1 MYGGVFL
8 TDKTVK
14 EVADMI
20 GVTKQTVQY
29 HLKSLPTNYTTKS
42 DKNIIYIKPLG
53 QKALS
58 DKIDKRKQFSVDK
71 ETVKTD
77 KEPTKETVGNDKEID
92 HFKEQIKEKD
102 QQIAQLLESQKQLQK
117 LIENQQVLTLQANQK
132 IEKLEINL
140 NEVENEIKLDP
151 ESKKRKWTDIFKSR
165 NR

>member
-1 MYGGVFL
+1 MI
-8 TDKTVK
+8 DKTVK
-14 EVADMI
+14 EVAEML

-77 KEPTKETVGNDKEID
+77 KEPIKETVGNDKEID

-140 NEVENEIKLDP
+140 NDVENEIKLDP

>member
-1 MYGGVFL
+1 M

-14 EVADMI
+14 EVAEML

-77 KEPTKETVGNDKEID
+77 KEPTKETVGNDKEIA
-92 HFKEQIKEKD
+92 HYKEQIKEKD

-132 IEKLEINL
+132 IEKLELTLKND
-140 NEVENEIKLDP
+140 EVEMDIN
-151 ESKKRKWTDIFKSR
+151 STNNKRKWTDFFKSR
-165 NR
+165 K

>member
-1 MYGGVFL
+1 M

-14 EVADMI
+14 EVAEML

-42 DKNIIYIKPLG
+42 DKNIIYIRPLG

-77 KEPTKETVGNDKEID
+77 KEPTKETVGNDKEIA
-92 HFKEQIKEKD
+92 HYKEQIKEKD
-102 QQIAQLLESQKQLQK
+102 QQISQLLESQKQLQK

-132 IEKLEINL
+132 IEKLELTFKDNKDEMDIT
-140 NEVENEIKLDP
+140 
-151 ESKKRKWTDIFKSR
+151 SKNNKRKWTDFFKSKK
-165 NR
+165 

>member
-1 MYGGVFL
+1 L

-14 EVADMI
+14 EVAEML

-77 KEPTKETVGNDKEID
+77 KEPTKETVGNDKEIA
-92 HFKEQIKEKD
+92 HYKEQIKEKD
-102 QQIAQLLESQKQLQK
+102 QQISQLLESQKQLQK

-132 IEKLEINL
+132 IEKLELTFKDNKDEMDIT
-140 NEVENEIKLDP
+140 
-151 ESKKRKWTDIFKSR
+151 SKNNKRKWTDFFKSKK
-165 NR
+165 

>member
-1 MYGGVFL
+1 L

-14 EVADMI
+14 EVAEML

-77 KEPTKETVGNDKEID
+77 KEPTKETVGNDKEIA
-92 HFKEQIKEKD
+92 HYKEQIKEKD

-132 IEKLEINL
+132 IEKLELTFKDNKDEMDIT
-140 NEVENEIKLDP
+140 
-151 ESKKRKWTDIFKSR
+151 SKNNKRKWTNFFKSKK
-165 NR
+165 

>member
-1 MYGGVFL
+1 M

-14 EVADMI
+14 EVAEML

-58 DKIDKRKQFSVDK
+58 DKIEKRNKIEKRKQFSVDK

-77 KEPTKETVGNDKEID
+77 KEPTKETVGNDKEMA
-92 HFKEQIKEKD
+92 HYKEQIKEKD

-132 IEKLEINL
+132 VEKLEL
-140 NEVENEIKLDP
+140 TLKDVEDDSI
-151 ESKKRKWTDIFKSR
+151 SKVDRSKRKWNDFFKR
-165 NR
+165 K

>member
-1 MYGGVFL
+1 MHGGVVL

-14 EVADMI
+14 EVAEML

-53 QKALS
+53 QKTLS

-71 ETVKTD
+71 ETVETD
-77 KEPTKETVGNDKEID
+77 KEPTKETVRNDKEMA
-92 HFKEQIKEKD
+92 HYKEQIKEKD

-117 LIENQQVLTLQANQK
+117 LIENQQVLTLQANKK
-132 IEKLEINL
+132 IEKLELTLKND
-140 NEVENEIKLDP
+140 EVEIDINATNN
-151 ESKKRKWTDIFKSR
+151 KRKWTDFFKSR
-165 NR
+165 K

>member
-1 MYGGVFL
+1 M

-14 EVADMI
+14 EVAEML

-77 KEPTKETVGNDKEID
+77 KEPTKETVGNDKEIA
-92 HFKEQIKEKD
+92 HYKEQIKEKD
-102 QQIAQLLESQKQLQK
+102 QQISQLLESQKQLQK

-132 IEKLEINL
+132 IEKLELTFKDNKDEMDIT
-140 NEVENEIKLDP
+140 
-151 ESKKRKWTDIFKSR
+151 SKNNKRKWTNFFKSKK
-165 NR
+165 

>member
-1 MYGGVFL
+1 ML
-8 TDKTVK
+8 
-14 EVADMI
+14 

-77 KEPTKETVGNDKEID
+77 KEPTKETVGNNKEMA
-92 HFKEQIKEKD
+92 HYKEQIKEKD

-117 LIENQQVLTLQANQK
+117 LIENQQILTLQANQK
-132 IEKLEINL
+132 IEKLEITLKDDNQ
-140 NEVENEIKLDP
+140 EIDSNP
-151 ESKKRKWTDIFKSR
+151 VNNKRKWTDIFKKQKRS
-165 NR
+165 

>member
-1 MYGGVFL
+1 ML
-8 TDKTVK
+8 
-14 EVADMI
+14 

-77 KEPTKETVGNDKEID
+77 KEPTKETVGNNKEMA
-92 HFKEQIKEKD
+92 HYKEQIKEKD

-132 IEKLEINL
+132 IEKLELTFNDDEKV
-140 NEVENEIKLDP
+140 NFN
-151 ESKKRKWTDIFKSR
+151 SANNKRKWTDIFKVR
-165 NR
+165 K

>member
-1 MYGGVFL
+1 ML
-8 TDKTVK
+8 
-14 EVADMI
+14 

-58 DKIDKRKQFSVDK
+58 DKIDKRKQFYV
-71 ETVKTD
+71 D
-77 KEPTKETVGNDKEID
+77 KEPTKETVGNNKEMA
-92 HFKEQIKEKD
+92 HYKEQIKEKD

-132 IEKLEINL
+132 IEKLEL
-140 NEVENEIKLDP
+140 TLKEDEIKSVVTP
-151 ESKKRKWTDIFKSR
+151 IKKKWTDIFKLIK
-165 NR
+165 

>member
-1 MYGGVFL
+1 M

-14 EVADMI
+14 EVAEML

-42 DKNIIYIKPLG
+42 DKNIIYINSLG
-53 QKALS
+53 QKTLS

-71 ETVKTD
+71 ETVETD
-77 KEPTKETVGNDKEID
+77 EEPTEETVRNGKEID

-102 QQIAQLLESQKQLQK
+102 QQIAQLLDSQKQLQK

-132 IEKLEINL
+132 VEKLEL
-140 NEVENEIKLDP
+140 SFKNEEIR
-151 ESKKRKWTDIFKSR
+151 SNSSNKKRKWTDFFKAKNQPSSESE
-165 NR
+165 N

>member
-1 MYGGVFL
+1 M

-14 EVADMI
+14 EVAEML

-77 KEPTKETVGNDKEID
+77 KEPTKETVGNNKEMA
-92 HFKEQIKEKD
+92 HYKEQIKEKD

-140 NEVENEIKLDP
+140 NDVENEIKLDP

-165 NR
+165 SR

>member
-1 MYGGVFL
+1 M

-14 EVADMI
+14 EVAEML

-77 KEPTKETVGNDKEID
+77 KEPTKETVGNDKEIA
-92 HFKEQIKEKD
+92 HYKEQIKEKD

>member
-1 MYGGVFL
+1 M

-14 EVADMI
+14 EVAEML

-77 KEPTKETVGNDKEID
+77 KEPTKETVGNNKEMA
-92 HFKEQIKEKD
+92 HYKEQIKEKD

-132 IEKLEINL
+132 VEKLEL
-140 NEVENEIKLDP
+140 NIKDEEEVELNL
-151 ESKKRKWTDIFKSR
+151 SSKRKRWTDFFKSR
-165 NR
+165 K

>member
-29 HLKSLPTNYTTKS
+29 HLKSLPENYTTKS

-77 KEPTKETVGNDKEID
+77 KEPTKETVENDKEIE
-92 HFKEQIKEKD
+92 HFKAQIKEKD

-132 IEKLEINL
+132 IEKLELTLKDDEELNTINQ
-140 NEVENEIKLDP
+140 
-151 ESKKRKWTDIFKSR
+151 KRKWTDFFKSKK
-165 NR
+165 NF

>member
-1 MYGGVFL
+1 M

-14 EVADMI
+14 EVAEML

-42 DKNIIYIKPLG
+42 EKNIIYIKPLG

-77 KEPTKETVGNDKEID
+77 KEPTKETLGNDKEME
-92 HFKEQIKEKD
+92 HYKEQIKEKD

-117 LIENQQVLTLQANQK
+117 LIENQQILTLQANQK
-132 IEKLEINL
+132 IENLELTLQEDEINFVDKP
-140 NEVENEIKLDP
+140 N
-151 ESKKRKWTDIFKSR
+151 KKRWTDIFKSR
-165 NR
+165 K

>member
-1 MYGGVFL
+1 M

-14 EVADMI
+14 EVAEML

-77 KEPTKETVGNDKEID
+77 KEPTKETVGNNKEMA
-92 HFKEQIKEKD
+92 HYKEQIKEKD

-132 IEKLEINL
+132 VEKLEL
-140 NEVENEIKLDP
+140 TLKDVEDDSI
-151 ESKKRKWTDIFKSR
+151 SKVDRSKRKWNNFFKR
-165 NR
+165 K

>member
-1 MYGGVFL
+1 M

-14 EVADMI
+14 EVAEML

-77 KEPTKETVGNDKEID
+77 KEPTNETVGNDKEIA
-92 HFKEQIKEKD
+92 HYKEQIKEKD
-102 QQIAQLLESQKQLQK
+102 QQISQLLESQKQLQK

-132 IEKLEINL
+132 IEKLELTFKDNKDEMDIT
-140 NEVENEIKLDP
+140 
-151 ESKKRKWTDIFKSR
+151 SKNNKRKWTDFFKSKK
-165 NR
+165 

>member
-1 MYGGVFL
+1 MI
-8 TDKTVK
+8 DKTVK
-14 EVADMI
+14 EVAEML

-77 KEPTKETVGNDKEID
+77 KEPTKETVGNNKEMA
-92 HFKEQIKEKD
+92 HYKEQIKEKD

-117 LIENQQVLTLQANQK
+117 LIENQQILTLQANQK
-132 IEKLEINL
+132 IEKLEITLKDDNQ
-140 NEVENEIKLDP
+140 EIDSNP
-151 ESKKRKWTDIFKSR
+151 VNNKRKWTDIFKKQKRS
-165 NR
+165 

>member
-1 MYGGVFL
+1 M

-14 EVADMI
+14 EVAEML

-58 DKIDKRKQFSVDK
+58 DKIEKRNKIEKRKQFSVDK

-77 KEPTKETVGNDKEID
+77 KEPTKETVGNDKEMA
-92 HFKEQIKEKD
+92 HYKEQIKEKD

-132 IEKLEINL
+132 VEKLEL
-140 NEVENEIKLDP
+140 TLKDVEDDSI
-151 ESKKRKWTDIFKSR
+151 SKVDRSKRKWSDFFKR
-165 NR
+165 K

>member
-1 MYGGVFL
+1 ML
-8 TDKTVK
+8 
-14 EVADMI
+14 

-77 KEPTKETVGNDKEID
+77 KEPTKETVGNDKEIA
-92 HFKEQIKEKD
+92 HYKEQIKEKD
-102 QQIAQLLESQKQLQK
+102 QQISQLLESQKQLQK

-132 IEKLEINL
+132 IEKLELTFKDNKDEMDIT
-140 NEVENEIKLDP
+140 
-151 ESKKRKWTDIFKSR
+151 SKNNKRKWTDFFKSKK
-165 NR
+165 

>member
-1 MYGGVFL
+1 M

-14 EVADMI
+14 EVAEML

-92 HFKEQIKEKD
+92 HFKEQIKEKN

-165 NR
+165 SR

>member
-1 MYGGVFL
+1 M

-14 EVADMI
+14 EVAEML

-77 KEPTKETVGNDKEID
+77 KEPTKETVGNDKEIA
-92 HFKEQIKEKD
+92 HYKEQIKEKD
-102 QQIAQLLESQKQLQK
+102 QQISQLLESQKQLQK

-132 IEKLEINL
+132 IEKLEITFKDNKD
-140 NEVENEIKLDP
+140 EMDIT
-151 ESKKRKWTDIFKSR
+151 SKNNKRKWTDFFKSKK
-165 NR
+165 

>member
-1 MYGGVFL
+1 M

-14 EVADMI
+14 EVAEI
-20 GVTKQTVQY
+20 LGVTKQTVQY

-77 KEPTKETVGNDKEID
+77 KEPTKETVGNDKEIA
-92 HFKEQIKEKD
+92 HYKEQIKEKD
-102 QQIAQLLESQKQLQK
+102 QQISQLLESQKQLQK

-132 IEKLEINL
+132 LSLIHI
-140 NEVENEIKLDP
+140 
-151 ESKKRKWTDIFKSR
+151 
-165 NR
+165 

>member
-1 MYGGVFL
+1 M

-14 EVADMI
+14 EVAEML

-102 QQIAQLLESQKQLQK
+102 QQIAQLLESQKQFQK
-117 LIENQQVLTLQANQK
+117 LIENQQILTLQANQK
-132 IEKLEINL
+132 IEKLELTLKDDERDISSAN
-140 NEVENEIKLDP
+140 N
-151 ESKKRKWTDIFKSR
+151 KRKWTDFFKPR
-165 NR
+165 K

>member
-1 MYGGVFL
+1 M

-14 EVADMI
+14 EVAEML

-77 KEPTKETVGNDKEID
+77 KAPTKETVGNDKEID

>member
-1 MYGGVFL
+1 M

-14 EVADMI
+14 EVAEML

-58 DKIDKRKQFSVDK
+58 DKIYKRKQFSVDK

-77 KEPTKETVGNDKEID
+77 KEPTKETVGNDKEIA
-92 HFKEQIKEKD
+92 HYKEQIKEKD
-102 QQIAQLLESQKQLQK
+102 QQISQLLESQKQLQK

-132 IEKLEINL
+132 IEKLELTFKDNKDEMDIT
-140 NEVENEIKLDP
+140 
-151 ESKKRKWTDIFKSR
+151 SKNNKRKWTDFFKSKK
-165 NR
+165 

>member
-1 MYGGVFL
+1 M

-14 EVADMI
+14 EVAEML

-42 DKNIIYIKPLG
+42 DKNIIYIRPLG

-71 ETVKTD
+71 ETVKPD
-77 KEPTKETVGNDKEID
+77 KEPTKETVGNDKEIA
-92 HFKEQIKEKD
+92 HYKEQIKEKD
-102 QQIAQLLESQKQLQK
+102 QQISQLLESQKQLQK

-132 IEKLEINL
+132 IEKLELTFKDNKDEMDIT
-140 NEVENEIKLDP
+140 
-151 ESKKRKWTDIFKSR
+151 SKNNKRKWTDFFKSKK
-165 NR
+165 

>member
-1 MYGGVFL
+1 M

-14 EVADMI
+14 EVAEML

-53 QKALS
+53 QKTLS
-58 DKIDKRKQFSVDK
+58 DKIDKRKHLSVDK
-71 ETVKTD
+71 ETIKT
-77 KEPTKETVGNDKEID
+77 DKEID

-132 IEKLEINL
+132 IENLELTL
-140 NEVENEIKLDP
+140 NDDEISSVPTKN
-151 ESKKRKWTDIFKSR
+151 KRKWTDFFKKR
-165 NR
+165 KQA

>member
-1 MYGGVFL
+1 MA
-8 TDKTVK
+8 DKTVK
-14 EVADMI
+14 EVAEML

-77 KEPTKETVGNDKEID
+77 KEPTKETVGNNKEMA
-92 HFKEQIKEKD
+92 HYKEQIKEKD

-140 NEVENEIKLDP
+140 NDVENEIKLDP